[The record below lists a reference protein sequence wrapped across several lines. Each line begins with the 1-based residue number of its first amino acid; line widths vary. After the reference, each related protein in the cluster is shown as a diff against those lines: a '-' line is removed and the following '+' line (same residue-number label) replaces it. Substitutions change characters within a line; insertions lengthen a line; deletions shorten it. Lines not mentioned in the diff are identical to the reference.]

1 MQKAHVLYNDRVY
14 TFRRMVKIDSAL
26 DNNPTEKAVAE
37 LAELSIRN
45 RLCFEELEAYN
56 ATGKFKY
63 KHPLIRQHSQRSKL
77 EKLLAD
83 TPAEF
88 LKRSVAISNNVT
100 RYQSYLRRTSAS
112 PDERKNWEKQLAKHS
127 ETLEL
132 LNEILKEQ
140 NHERN

>member
-1 MQKAHVLYNDRVY
+1 
-14 TFRRMVKIDSAL
+14 MVKIDSTL
-26 DNNPTEKAVAE
+26 DSNPTEKAVAE
-37 LAELSIRN
+37 LAELAIRN

-56 ATGKFKY
+56 TTGKFKY

-83 TPAEF
+83 APAEF
-88 LKRSVAISNNVT
+88 LKHTVATSNNVT
-100 RYQSYLRRTSAS
+100 RYQSYLRRKNAETT
-112 PDERKNWEKQLAKHS
+112 ERKNWEKQLAKHS

-132 LNEILKEQ
+132 LNEIFKEQ